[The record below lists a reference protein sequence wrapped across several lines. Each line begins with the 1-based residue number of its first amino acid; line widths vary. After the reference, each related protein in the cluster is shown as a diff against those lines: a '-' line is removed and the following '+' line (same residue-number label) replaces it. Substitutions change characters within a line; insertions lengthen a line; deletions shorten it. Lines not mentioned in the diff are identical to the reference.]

1 MKIKVWHCYWYGPY
15 DTYVILAE
23 THELL
28 EAKVRE
34 AIADGWYPDDDGPM
48 PEDFGDLIEKY
59 REVSGDTC
67 YFGDWGF
74 TVVDGTPVYT
84 LCGRTS
90 YERPAPPRLGG
101 TA

>member
-1 MKIKVWHCYWYGPY
+1 MKDIAIWHCYHYVMF
-15 DTYVILAE
+15 DTYVMLAE
-23 THELL
+23 TEELL

-67 YFGDWGF
+67 YFGDWGY
-74 TVVDGTPVYT
+74 TVIDTT
-84 LCGRTS
+84 LCNVVR
-90 YERPAPPRLGG
+90 EDEL
-101 TA
+101 